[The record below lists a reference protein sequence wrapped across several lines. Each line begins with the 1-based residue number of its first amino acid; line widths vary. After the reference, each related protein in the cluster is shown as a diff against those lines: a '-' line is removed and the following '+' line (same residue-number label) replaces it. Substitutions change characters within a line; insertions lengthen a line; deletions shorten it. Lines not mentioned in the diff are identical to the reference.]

1 MEALPGEEISNCHGC
16 LIGHGAYTDLDR
28 KGKKV
33 VIASIKG
40 APARVDR
47 LVTLEAT
54 RPWFIPESGDVVVGR
69 IIGSANKRWYVDINT
84 KTEAVLMLTAINLAG
99 NVQRRKGELDE
110 IMMKDYFTKEEVV
123 IAEVQSTG
131 NKTLLHTRNSKCKKI
146 EFGTLLKFPP
156 DFIAKGKTQFVT
168 VKSEKKEVEVVLGLN
183 GYIAVHGRPDSS
195 REIKQTVQAI
205 ISIRR
210 SHPRIDEGLL
220 LEEVEALQSA
230 V

>member
-1 MEALPGEEISNCHGC
+1 MEALPGEEINNCQGC
-16 LIGHGAYTDLDR
+16 LIGHGAYTDTDR

-40 APARVDR
+40 TPARVDR
-47 LVTLEAT
+47 LVTLEAP
-54 RPWFIPESGDVVVGR
+54 RPWFTPESGDVVVGR

-110 IMMKDYFTKEEVV
+110 IMMKDYFTKEEIV

-146 EFGTLLKFPP
+146 EFGALLKFPP

-168 VKSEKKEVEVVLGLN
+168 VKSGKKEVEVVLGLN
-183 GYIAVHGRPDSS
+183 GYIAVHGHPNSS
-195 REIKQTVQAI
+195 KEIKQTIQAI
-205 ISIRR
+205 LSIHKN
-210 SHPRIDEGLL
+210 HPRIDEG
-220 LEEVEALQSA
+220 VLQG
-230 V
+230 VVC